1 MDNKTQSILLGVIA
15 AVVLICGVV
24 YLNDSYEKRH
34 SNPLGISI
42 DYEKFQAEENAYE
55 EARKKAGQCG
65 VKLP

>member
-42 DYEKFQAEENAYE
+42 DYKKFRETQDRIYQSPY
-55 EARKKAGQCG
+55 RSPGII
-65 VKLP
+65 P